1 MLFYKKKIFYIRT
14 CTFNLLLFHILW
26 HTHIHV
32 DRLSSTASSN
42 FSSFQILRELRDRNI
57 IINFNA
63 AFGFADARTIYN
75 IMGRNDWGIILIFSA
90 LFISSTL
97 CMSNLSLFEIII
109 KRENEWS
116 HEEQEE
122 IFSSMKKLIKT
133 PLPCKVPIFC
143 CFCSRY
149 YFMFA
154 FLWTTGTCTGEES
167 QEDEGK
173 TYDSIFPFIQH
184 CILSICTLPIP
195 IDAYSRLLI
204 SSYPP
209 PQSIHLKKEE
219 KGTWS
224 IS

>member
-1 MLFYKKKIFYIRT
+1 
-14 CTFNLLLFHILW
+14 
-26 HTHIHV
+26 
-32 DRLSSTASSN
+32 
-42 FSSFQILRELRDRNI
+42 
-57 IINFNA
+57 
-63 AFGFADARTIYN
+63 
-75 IMGRNDWGIILIFSA
+75 
-90 LFISSTL
+90 
-97 CMSNLSLFEIII
+97 MSNLSLFEIII

-122 IFSSMKKLIKT
+122 IFSSMKKLIKI

-209 PQSIHLKKEE
+209 PPSLHLKKRRERNV
-219 KGTWS
+219 KYLIKMRWLKNGKLLCFS
-224 IS
+224 FSFFFFLLLSVIDFCAKNSPPSFILLLRI